1 MKIKQL
7 SQETGLTQKTIRY
20 YEAQGLISPQWETKN
35 GKRFRDYTDLDLDDL
50 THVAALRRAMFTV
63 EEIRSMQDD
72 PDQIPQLL
80 NQYRLRMEQ
89 LAVETALLAKAS
101 RSLGPE
107 DCGDFK
113 ALADGL
119 EAAARTELAPKHSV
133 EPHFGRFDPETISQE
148 ELRRLKQAQNNAY
161 SAMVFYNLT
170 SVAQRVPMGREELA
184 NIYPT
189 PTQRV
194 GILNAMRDD
203 WDSAWE
209 TVSETPASA
218 ESRQRRRNKY
228 LIAALI
234 GLAVMVFLAV
244 MTIAVWS
251 KKPPGQE
258 EASIPYLRYLV
269 ISLDAAPDDT
279 DTDLDRPFWK
289 ALSRAGA
296 GYPTLQGSSFRY
308 PRPDEEFSNPGFLE
322 FGRDLATHGRYDLL
336 VLPQAFY
343 QAVFGQDMADYLEQ
357 VFTVTD
363 RSLAQK
369 LSEGTWYLCVPY
381 QFDITR
387 LSAERHANAILVAS
401 ALGEPADLDELAD
414 LN

>member
-209 TVSETPASA
+209 TVSEAPASA

-251 KKPPGQE
+251 KKTFQ
-258 EASIPYLRYLV
+258 AKADLTVLVLRGPAV
-269 ISLDAAPDDT
+269 VEDWQTA
-279 DTDLDRPFWK
+279 
-289 ALSRAGA
+289 
-296 GYPTLQGSSFRY
+296 
-308 PRPDEEFSNPGFLE
+308 
-322 FGRDLATHGRYDLL
+322 DLAYLTGVLRKATKDYSANPYVSIISEQPDIFNLGNYHIYGATDDFDLFLVRQEYLQQCLAESPFFLTTSVFLMTDPDVSRWLDGDTSQTYYLL
-336 VLPQAFY
+336 VPRSDGSVGARARRL
-343 QAVFGQDMADYLEQ
+343 DYAL
-357 VFTVTD
+357 
-363 RSLAQK
+363 K
-369 LSEGTWYLCVPY
+369 L
-381 QFDITR
+381 
-387 LSAERHANAILVAS
+387 AS
-401 ALGEPADLDELAD
+401 ALGEPVELDELAD
-414 LN
+414 PN